1 MIEQTTQQTT
11 HIGSVSKNSEA
22 NCLSGSITIG
32 EQKYYIDI
40 YPRNTDGKKWYSVRM
55 KEAKPKVQISIDDI
69 DSDLSVDSDV
79 TF

>member
-1 MIEQTTQQTT
+1 MTESNQAQY
-11 HIGSVSKNSEA
+11 IGSVSKNEKA
-22 NCLSGSITIG
+22 NCLSGSIIIEG
-32 EQKYYIDI
+32 QKHYIDI